1 MRAESGL
8 MEKDAPRTPT
18 NFREMEK
25 HVRNLNIN
33 SSPSLKHAKVTKLR
47 KMFEPGLTDRD
58 ALTTTS
64 PPRNKSENKS
74 SIIHL
79 IVQTNGKQ
87 LGRLVLGRLQE
98 LA

>member
-1 MRAESGL
+1 

-18 NFREMEK
+18 NLREMEK

-33 SSPSLKHAKVTKLR
+33 F
-47 KMFEPGLTDRD
+47 FEPMLTDRD

-87 LGRLVLGRLQE
+87 LDRLVLIRLQD